1 MFKVFFCDSINLCYS
16 ISVKQRNTK
25 KKSSIKQTRIY
36 NYLHHNCRC
45 SSPANVLRGGR
56 KFDNEGRTTHAAEE
70 VNKYFNNGDHGISI
84 DSGWEM
90 TSQPP
95 LLAPSSTQIPQ
106 CPPPPWT
113 PRTDDENNR
122 YTFNYYSLY
131 YYYYLNFTHYTMA
144 LVITPTVASILNHYQ
159 YSRTIE
165 VIRGDPLVVLE
176 NQQTTAV

>member
-25 KKSSIKQTRIY
+25 KKSLIKQTRLY

-56 KFDNEGRTTHAAEE
+56 KFERRPNKHTRRKESINTSTTEIMGSVSTRDERWPANHLYWHLLVLKSLSVHHLHGHQGRMMKITGIHSTT
-70 VNKYFNNGDHGISI
+70 
-84 DSGWEM
+84 
-90 TSQPP
+90 
-95 LLAPSSTQIPQ
+95 
-106 CPPPPWT
+106 
-113 PRTDDENNR
+113 
-122 YTFNYYSLY
+122 
-131 YYYYLNFTHYTMA
+131 THYTTTTTWILHIT